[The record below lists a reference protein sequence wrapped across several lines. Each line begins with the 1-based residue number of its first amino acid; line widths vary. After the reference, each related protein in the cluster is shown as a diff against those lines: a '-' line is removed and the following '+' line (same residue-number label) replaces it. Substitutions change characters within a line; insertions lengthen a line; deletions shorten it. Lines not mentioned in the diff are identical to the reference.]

1 MSARLV
7 AGLAAVALGIAGTP
21 VAAQT
26 YPTQTIKFVVP
37 LAPGGV
43 GDVLARTL
51 AAKLTENG
59 KTAIVENVTGAGGAI
74 GANAVAKAAPDGH
87 IVLVGFHGTQ
97 SILRHLS
104 KLQYDPDKD
113 FTPVILIATSPNV
126 LVVHPS
132 VPVRS
137 VQELVAYAKA
147 NPGQLTFASQGVG
160 SSGHMAGEQ
169 LKQIAGIDIRHVPY
183 RGAAPAGQDL
193 VGGHVSMMFDIVPLA
208 KEQVEAG
215 RLRALAVTGPKRIAA
230 LPQVPT
236 TAEEGIAGL
245 EGGPWFGLLVPAGTP
260 RAIIDWLNAEARK
273 VFSTPDI
280 SGRLAAQGL
289 VLQTGTP
296 EDFAAHIAAE
306 TKRWGDVIDRAGIKR
321 SQ

>member
-1 MSARLV
+1 
-7 AGLAAVALGIAGTP
+7 
-21 VAAQT
+21 
-26 YPTQTIKFVVP
+26 
-37 LAPGGV
+37 
-43 GDVLARTL
+43 
-51 AAKLTENG
+51 
-59 KTAIVENVTGAGGAI
+59 
-74 GANAVAKAAPDGH
+74 
-87 IVLVGFHGTQ
+87 
-97 SILRHLS
+97 
-104 KLQYDPDKD
+104 
-113 FTPVILIATSPNV
+113 
-126 LVVHPS
+126 
-132 VPVRS
+132 

-160 SSGHMAGEQ
+160 STAHMAGEQ

-193 VGGHVSMMFDIVPLA
+193 VAGHVSLMFDIVPLA

-215 RLRALAVTGPKRIAA
+215 RVRALAVTGPKRIAA

-260 RAIIDWLNAEARK
+260 RGMVGWLNAGARK

-280 SGRLAAQGL
+280 SSRLAAQGL
-289 VLQTGTP
+289 VLQLGTP
-296 EDFAAHIAAE
+296 EDFATHIAAE
-306 TKRWGDVIDRAGIKR
+306 SKRWGDVIDRAGIKK